1 MSAIKKQLV
10 ELTDVT
16 AKRGED
22 EQDHLKRL
30 VRGVADL
37 SDKDWDSL
45 SPEAQAWYNDAASAL
60 NKKKDIPGF
69 PDAQKEDEAP
79 ARRGRAPVKEE
90 KPATPEVGDNVK
102 ITTKRDKIVEG
113 KLTEIDGDVFVVD
126 TGSEEVEISNDRIAS
141 IEVVVVDSKG
151 AADQSGADEP
161 GDPKVGDTVKI
172 TTKRNKEVEGE
183 LVEIDGDTY
192 IIKSGKEELEVG
204 VDSIKTCE
212 IVKPEAAPR
221 GRASAPKDDKKADKK
236 ADESKDEKKRVT
248 SKSNGGTSVT
258 TRCREIVCEDPSLT
272 KDEVIKALEKD
283 GLEFRETT
291 IDLVYADTQKVIGIL
306 RDLKKIK

>member
-10 ELTDVT
+10 ELTEVA

-30 VRGVADL
+30 VRRVAYL

-69 PDAQKEDEAP
+69 PDAEKGDDAP
-79 ARRGRAPVKEE
+79 APRRGRAAEKEDV
-90 KPATPEVGDNVK
+90 KPAVPEVGDSIK
-102 ITTKRDKIVEG
+102 IVTKRGNEVEG
-113 KLTEIDGDVFVVD
+113 DLREIDGDTYVVD
-126 TGSEEVEISNDRIAS
+126 TGGELVEIDKDRIAT
-141 IEVVVVDSKG
+141 IEVIADSKQD
-151 AADQSGADEP
+151 ADQSPADKP
-161 GDPKVGDTVKI
+161 GEPKVGDSIKNV
-172 TTKRNKEVEGE
+172 TKRGREVEGE

-212 IVKPEAAPR
+212 VIKAEAPAR
-221 GRASAPKDDKKADKK
+221 GRAAAPKDEKKSDKK
-236 ADESKDEKKRVT
+236 DEGGKDEKKRVT

-258 TRCREIVCEDPSLT
+258 TRCREIICEDPSLS

-291 IDLVYADTQKVIGIL
+291 IDLV
-306 RDLKKIK
+306 